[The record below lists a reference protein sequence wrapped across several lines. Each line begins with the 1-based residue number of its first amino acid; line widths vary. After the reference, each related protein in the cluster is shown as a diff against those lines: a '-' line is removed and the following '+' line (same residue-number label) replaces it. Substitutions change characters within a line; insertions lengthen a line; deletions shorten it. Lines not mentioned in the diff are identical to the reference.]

1 MSKSVRT
8 RSTRLLSR
16 PSPYHNSVTLFE
28 SDVHGTSSVR
38 RASTRS
44 LKKETVEIEDVV
56 PDQTSPSKN
65 KGKPTARKQKSIQ
78 TALDKPHPAPE
89 NWREVY
95 DTIKEM
101 RSRIV
106 APVDTMGCDQA
117 QFKETDPKVR
127 ATNLRSCLAL
137 MCSRTVDSR
146 HSFL

>member
-8 RSTRLLSR
+8 RSTRLVSR
-16 PSPYHNSVTLFE
+16 PSPYHNSVTLFQ
-28 SDVHGTSSVR
+28 SDVAGASSIR

-44 LKKETVEIEDVV
+44 PKKEASEIVDVEDVV
-56 PDQTSPSKN
+56 PGQTSPRKN
-65 KGKPTARKQKSIQ
+65 KGKSTVRKQKSIR

-127 ATNLRSCLAL
+127 GTN
-137 MCSRTVDSR
+137 
-146 HSFL
+146 